1 MIFEEI
7 SDLSLLG
14 CCSIIAC
21 SDGYL
26 SQKNPEFVAPLPIKG
41 LTAWMTKDRTWKNGM
56 GSKHKGERERGGL
69 TSDPWGGQTRRFYKI
84 SFSLYSTLY
93 SCITYLSIMMIYLKQ
108 GLMLDIISSR
118 KNASMWVS
126 CCWWELREWTKYF
139 ESLTLKIFLCSMSQ

>member
-1 MIFEEI
+1 MAAGYQLEAVFWMTSLLAQELIYLLRRRQLGIRQVILAPTMHCNVCVLYQKCTTYIHTYQYILPNQLVIFEEI

-69 TSDPWGGQTRRFYKI
+69 TSDP
-84 SFSLYSTLY
+84 
-93 SCITYLSIMMIYLKQ
+93 
-108 GLMLDIISSR
+108 
-118 KNASMWVS
+118 
-126 CCWWELREWTKYF
+126 
-139 ESLTLKIFLCSMSQ
+139 

>member
-56 GSKHKGERERGGL
+56 GSKHKGEREGGA
-69 TSDPWGGQTRRFYKI
+69 D
-84 SFSLYSTLY
+84 
-93 SCITYLSIMMIYLKQ
+93 
-108 GLMLDIISSR
+108 
-118 KNASMWVS
+118 
-126 CCWWELREWTKYF
+126 E
-139 ESLTLKIFLCSMSQ
+139 